1 MRFSRSRW
9 TGTATTEMISSGSS
23 MSYENLLSPLRSAS
37 QSGWLTIPIPHGLRP
52 KAQGTSR
59 LSLQSKRTGLNGD
72 GAQSRQPPLGTTRRS
87 PRSSGATVRRKQG
100 VSHSRLTGPW
110 AAWRRAG
117 RVHSVRPVGF
127 SSTPWY
133 RCWPLI
139 ARGCPR
145 VKLTCRLFSRSSL
158 QTRSVPSRTSSRSGI
173 SYGFRRSSS
182 RSGRSRMKTWAN
194 SRGSSIERE

>member
-1 MRFSRSRW
+1 MRFSGSRW
-9 TGTATTEMISSGSS
+9 LGTATTEKISSGSS
-23 MSYENLLSPLRSAS
+23 TSYESLLSPWRSES
-37 QSGWLTIPIPHGLRP
+37 PSGWLTIPISHRLRP
-52 KAQGTSR
+52 KANRTSR
-59 LSLQSKRTGLNGD
+59 LSLQSKRTGLKGD
-72 GAQSRQPPLGTTRRS
+72 GAPSRRPPRGTTQRS
-87 PRSSGATVRRKQG
+87 PRSCGTTVRRKQG

-158 QTRSVPSRTSSRSGI
+158 QTRSVPSQTSSRSGI
-173 SYGFRRSSS
+173 SYGSRRSSS
-182 RSGRSRMKTWAN
+182 RSRRSRMKTSAN
-194 SRGSSIERE
+194 SRGSSTERE